1 MPSVVGKFARP
12 LPAAARGVFRLLRP
26 SRIAAVV
33 LIFVVPIALANWRA
47 VFLHTLSIPSY
58 IGFYE
63 RHADISYGVLPR
75 QSLDVYMPSGG
86 VSDRPTVVFWH
97 GGGWYW
103 GSKEQYRFVGAA
115 LANSGYVAILP
126 NYRLFPQARFPQ
138 FIDDGALAVRW
149 VREHAREFGGDPG
162 AIFLMGHSA
171 GGHLAAMLALDDR
184 YLQKVGGSS
193 SWIRGWI
200 AISAPYEWKWTLP
213 DMHVVFGWRPIDEWR
228 PIAHVSNR
236 APPALLIHGLEDP
249 KLHPREAVHMAEA
262 LRSAGVP
269 VECHIYWGGHM
280 APVLALSPLLR
291 FEARTLADVREFV
304 DRAVAAGAT
313 SEPGFSHPCPS
324 VRGRKSWDRPLPQP
338 WLIEDP

>member
-1 MPSVVGKFARP
+1 M
-12 LPAAARGVFRLLRP
+12 
-26 SRIAAVV
+26 
-33 LIFVVPIALANWRA
+33 
-47 VFLHTLSIPSY
+47 HTLSIPSY